1 MTMRNEQSR
10 TASDAA
16 SRIAQFETY
25 WRGLVRHGRPPA
37 RGRIEPGRIGDAL
50 PGAFV
55 IDRVAPGQARL
66 RIAGQSLCDLAGGEA
81 RGLPLSR
88 LFTARAQA
96 RLADLLEHGFG
107 AKVPL
112 QARLQVQGRAA
123 GWLLLLPLRPE
134 PGAAPQM
141 IGALLHDLLPGRARR
156 FGFAGPVRI
165 GAPTAPAHAPTPR
178 LRLVVDN
185 DPPQPVA

>member
-1 MTMRNEQSR
+1 MTMRNEQVR
-10 TASDAA
+10 IASDAA
-16 SRIAQFETY
+16 SRMAQFETY
-25 WRGLVRHGRPPA
+25 WRGLVRHARPPA
-37 RGRIEPGRIGDAL
+37 RGQIEPGRIGEAL

-55 IDRVAPGQARL
+55 IDRIAPGQARM
-66 RIAGQSLCDLAGGEA
+66 RVAGQSLCELVGGEA

-88 LFTARAQA
+88 LFTPNARA

-107 AKVPL
+107 AHLPL
-112 QARLQVQGRAA
+112 HAPLQVQGRAA
-123 GWLLLLPLRPE
+123 GRLLLLPLQPE

-141 IGALLHDLLPGRARR
+141 IGALLHDLPPGRARR

-165 GAPTAPAHAPTPR
+165 GAPPAAAPR

-185 DPPQPVA
+185 GVRLLPA